1 MTRLQHSD
9 RIVFQAEYF
18 LAVLGW
24 AAHKAENLCLNLQN
38 AG

>member
-1 MTRLQHSD
+1 MTRLQQPD
-9 RIVFQAEYF
+9 RIVFQAGCF

-24 AAHKAENLCLNLQN
+24 AAHKAENLRLNLQN